1 MMRTRLIVVTVLLW
15 SCCAVAEGH
24 PGGGVHHAWPT
35 DPVRALSAQQ
45 QAMPPFLTGQP
56 FAEPPSI
63 KSVNK
68 RLKFTMVAKNGTI
81 TVGGLAIDSAQRYTP
96 AGSRAGLLGPTLR
109 VNPGD

>member
-1 MMRTRLIVVTVLLW
+1 MRTRLVVFAVLL
-15 SCCAVAEGH
+15 C
-24 PGGGVHHAWPT
+24 AWPAAAEAHPPT
-35 DPVRALSAQQ
+35 AHAPWALAPQQ
-45 QAMPPFLTGQP
+45 PRQPLMPPWATGQP

-68 RLKFTMVAKNGTI
+68 RLKFTMLAKNGTI